1 VALPSPAGDTADSK
15 TDWNDKSRQLE
26 EYFVEQAYQLTKS
39 RTGVHGESAM
49 LPRKFPTKPPAELKK
64 IMEEFLEEQDGESK
78 SGCRIKI
85 HNPSSNS
92 MRNMESYY
100 FAPVVLNNI
109 RKTVRVRQEE
119 WEAQPLE
126 GYSICFDNEANEH
139 DQVQMVMEVVMV
151 SEHPSFEDSEDETF
165 ESAHLTPLAEEL
177 EESIEA
183 ANSVLNEMHLM
194 EKREGRMRI
203 TAESINA
210 RVKYFSYISVGILL
224 VVTYI
229 QVSYLKRYF
238 HKKKLM

>member
-1 VALPSPAGDTADSK
+1 VALPSPTGDTADSN
-15 TDWNDKSRQLE
+15 TNWSEKSRQLE

-39 RTGVHGESAM
+39 RSESAM
-49 LPRKFPTKPPAELKK
+49 LPRKFPSNPPAELNK
-64 IMEEFLEEQDGESK
+64 IMEEFLAEQDGERK

-85 HNPSSNS
+85 HNPNSNS

-100 FAPVVLNNI
+100 FAPVILNNI
-109 RKTVRVRQEE
+109 RKAVRVRQEE

-126 GYSICFDNEANEH
+126 GYSICFNNEANEH
-139 DQVQMVMEVVMV
+139 VQVQMVMEVVMV
-151 SEHPSFEDSEDETF
+151 SEHPSEDSEDESF

-183 ANSVLNEMHLM
+183 AKSVLNEMHLM

-203 TAESINA
+203 TAESINS

-224 VVTYI
+224 VVTYV
-229 QVSYLKRYF
+229 QVTYLKRYF